1 MAPHSSLVH
10 FRPFSILPWN
20 YTSVIQNSPLDSPSD
35 YGSVVPN
42 YLQVQFSEFTLYV
55 LLDLAL
61 STANFITSFSL
72 LWKIPSNTYI
82 IYSSFRN
89 FIVYCFSAIAHIILL
104 PGTSPLNYNL
114 TFTYCL
120 RLFKNY
126 LL

>member
-72 LWKIPSNTYI
+72 L
-82 IYSSFRN
+82 
-89 FIVYCFSAIAHIILL
+89 
-104 PGTSPLNYNL
+104 
-114 TFTYCL
+114 
-120 RLFKNY
+120 
-126 LL
+126 